1 MSVTYSD
8 VASQDADDRGLG
20 MRQSPEVRHDTEPWP
35 HAAVLSKIAERI
47 PTEAAAYEYLEARRW
62 QGTQVCPHC
71 GFEGSHVYLRPANGT
86 SRRTNRGKLSER
98 RVWKCRECKRQFSV
112 ITGTVMHG
120 THVPI
125 RTWVLVS
132 FEVAA
137 GVEGLSERDVAR
149 RYGLSTKSAHFL
161 LRRIRDD
168 LARPEGESLFA
179 AVAGEDAARARME
192 QTSEHHESLVPG
204 DLSPLAEQ
212 RSNPVGTIVMW

>member
-1 MSVTYSD
+1 MSVTYTD
-8 VASQDADDRGLG
+8 VASPDADDNGLG
-20 MRQSPEVRHDTEPWP
+20 TSRPAGHLAGAEPWP
-35 HAAVLSKIAERI
+35 HAAVLSKIAEQI
-47 PTEAAAYEYLEARRW
+47 PTEASAYEYLEHRRW
-62 QGTQVCPHC
+62 RGTPVCPHC
-71 GFEGSHVYLRPANGT
+71 GFEGSHVYLRPANGM

-98 RVWKCRECKRQFSV
+98 RVWKCRDCKRQFSV

-179 AVAGEDAARARME
+179 AVSGEDAEKAKAQMA
-192 QTSEHHESLVPG
+192 SG
-204 DLSPLAEQ
+204 
-212 RSNPVGTIVMW
+212 PVLEASDAMAFEEPRGPSTGTIVMW